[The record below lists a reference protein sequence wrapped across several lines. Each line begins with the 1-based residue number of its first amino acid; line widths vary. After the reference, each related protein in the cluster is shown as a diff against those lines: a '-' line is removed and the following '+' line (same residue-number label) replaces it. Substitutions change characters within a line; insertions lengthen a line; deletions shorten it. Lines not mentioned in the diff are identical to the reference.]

1 MKNKEGVNMT
11 SKPRVSLVLLLLAA
25 ALGVYVSRPVAAQQK
40 PAPPATPRIYIF
52 DNGAITGLDP
62 QLFGFTRQEIKE
74 PDFVAV
80 SYLIVHPRG
89 TLMFDSGEIP
99 DADFNGTTP
108 AVDGIMRATKPLMPQ
123 MAAAGYTPADVTW
136 FALSHYHS
144 DHTANANAFA
154 GATWI
159 VQKAERDAMFAPKPA
174 SIMKPAHFS
183 ALQNAK
189 TKLLDDA
196 DFDVFGDGT
205 VVIKSAPGHTPGHQV
220 LFVKL
225 AKRGPV
231 LLVGDLYHYPEEITT
246 GRTPSFEWNA
256 EISKASRAKVQAFLK
271 QSGAEMWIEHD
282 KATNAKLPKAPAFLE

>member
-1 MKNKEGVNMT
+1 MPGFHLPFTRTCIVIIAVGLLCGVQVT
-11 SKPRVSLVLLLLAA
+11 RRVQAQQ
-25 ALGVYVSRPVAAQQK
+25 RPV
-40 PAPPATPRIYIF
+40 PPKTPRLYLF
-52 DNGAITGLDP
+52 DNGVITGLDP
-62 QLFGFTRQEIKE
+62 QLFGFTRQEVKE

-174 SIMKPAHFS
+174 SIMAQATFS
-183 ALQNAK
+183 ALKDAK
-189 TKLLDDA
+189 TKLLENE
-196 DFDVFGDGT
+196 DFDVFGDGS
-205 VVIKSAPGHTPGHQV
+205 VVVMSTPGHTPGHQV
-220 LFVKL
+220 LFVKT
-225 AKRGPV
+225 AKRGPIV
-231 LLVGDLYHYPEEITT
+231 LAGDLYHYPEERTT
-246 GRTPSFEWNA
+246 GKTPSFEFNA
-256 EISKASRAKVQAFLK
+256 AQSKVSRNRIEIFLK
-271 QSGAEMWIEHD
+271 QTGAQLWIEHD
-282 KATNAKLPKAPAFLE
+282 IATHANLPKSPKYVE